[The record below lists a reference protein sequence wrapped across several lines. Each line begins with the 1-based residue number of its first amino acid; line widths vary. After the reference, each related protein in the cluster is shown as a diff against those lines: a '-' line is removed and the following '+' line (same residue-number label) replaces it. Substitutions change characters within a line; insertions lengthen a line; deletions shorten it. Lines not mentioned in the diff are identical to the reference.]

1 MDPERFEQLVEE
13 ALEGLPQTIASRL
26 DNVDVTVERAPP
38 RETLRRLG
46 LGRGRTLLG
55 LYHGVPQTRRGPHYG
70 GVLPDRIVIYR
81 GPVLA
86 AAREEAGPK
95 GDLDEAVREQV
106 RRTVLHEIGHHF
118 GLGERDLR
126 DAGY

>member
-13 ALEGLPQTIASRL
+13 AVEGLPEAFARRL
-26 DNVDVTVERAPP
+26 DNIDVVAERAPS

-46 LGRGRTLLG
+46 LSRGGTLLG
-55 LYHGVPQTRRGPHYG
+55 LYHGVPQTRRGPGYG
-70 GVLPDRIVIYR
+70 FVVPDRIVIYR
-81 GPVLA
+81 EPVLA
-86 AAREEAGPK
+86 AAREALEK
-95 GDLDEAVREQV
+95 GGNLEGAVREQV

-118 GLGERDLR
+118 GLGEREIR